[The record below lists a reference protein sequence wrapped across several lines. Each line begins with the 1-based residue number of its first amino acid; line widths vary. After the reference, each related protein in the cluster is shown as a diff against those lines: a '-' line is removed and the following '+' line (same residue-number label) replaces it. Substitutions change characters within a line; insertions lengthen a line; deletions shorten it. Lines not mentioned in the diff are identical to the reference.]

1 EANKD
6 DETQQLRLE
15 SDARRVQVVTL
26 HKSKGLEYPLVF
38 LPYVGIGGKKPAQR
52 PGKRVVTRNGD
63 TRTLYW
69 PLETDGSSWKSAL
82 QSWIRADEAD
92 QARLLYVGLT
102 RARDALW
109 LATGLFYNHAQSPL
123 WNMVS
128 NPEALATRAPD
139 AIAIDSAPPPTDLP
153 WLGAGTIE

>member
-1 EANKD
+1 MDGERRLTNYLQLAEHLQEAQRSALGLHGLLDWLARAIAEANKD

-26 HKSKGLEYPLVF
+26 HKSKGLAYPLVF

-69 PLETDGSSWKSAL
+69 PLEAEGSCWKSAL
-82 QSWIRADEAD
+82 QCWVPAA
-92 QARLLYVGLT
+92 
-102 RARDALW
+102 
-109 LATGLFYNHAQSPL
+109 
-123 WNMVS
+123 
-128 NPEALATRAPD
+128 
-139 AIAIDSAPPPTDLP
+139 
-153 WLGAGTIE
+153 